1 MRSVVAEV
9 FDKPPLATGPDDL
22 LCFFTVYNEASR
34 IPYFLQYYRAMGV
47 THFFAI
53 DNRSTDGS
61 ADLLRREHDVRY
73 FYTDQT
79 YVESRAG
86 RLWTSELARFY
97 GQNRW
102 CLTLDVDEILVFPGS
117 EALSLHE
124 LTGYM
129 DQHGQRVL
137 FTVFLDMYNDRAL
150 NEAVYQPGRPFFDT
164 CNYYED
170 ATYQLRP
177 AMHYPP
183 VQIFG
188 GPRQRIFWEQS
199 KHGMGPCMRKAPLV
213 KWGPDSAYIN
223 STHSFAPLPM
233 SDVTGATLHF
243 KFFSSFIALAK
254 SEVERGDRIQMADY
268 KKYVAQFDRESVVLY
283 NESSVEYQG
292 SLDLL
297 ARGTIT
303 CSRRFVNYAGG
314 AVRRKEGAAR
324 QDVFREA
331 ALAALEGSLDR
342 SRLSLKHL
350 PAVWPLVSKE
360 YTNPLASA
368 EPVRDLPP
376 SAAPPLR
383 VALEGQVLDASGG
396 KIIGWVRDLLKPEAS
411 VPVAVRSSGGLLATG
426 FADVTLPEA
435 CDLPESVQGKGF
447 SLDIGEILELAGE
460 PTTIDVVAGE
470 HEFPLVRGVTVYP
483 DGTSMRD
490 TPYEGA
496 VENNDKGMIR
506 GWAWRKDLPHAS
518 VDVALYLDNFLWR
531 RVVADNFRRDLQSV
545 GKGTGQYGFAL
556 PVPSPLQDGRE
567 RTIDLRIADTGIR
580 LRRAPLK
587 VAGHVVVASA
597 PP

>member
-1 MRSVVAEV
+1 
-9 FDKPPLATGPDDL
+9 
-22 LCFFTVYNEASR
+22 
-34 IPYFLQYYRAMGV
+34 
-47 THFFAI
+47 
-53 DNRSTDGS
+53 
-61 ADLLRREHDVRY
+61 
-73 FYTDQT
+73 
-79 YVESRAG
+79 
-86 RLWTSELARFY
+86 
-97 GQNRW
+97 
-102 CLTLDVDEILVFPGS
+102 
-117 EALSLHE
+117 
-124 LTGYM
+124 
-129 DQHGQRVL
+129 
-137 FTVFLDMYNDRAL
+137 
-150 NEAVYQPGRPFFDT
+150 
-164 CNYYED
+164 
-170 ATYQLRP
+170 
-177 AMHYPP
+177 
-183 VQIFG
+183 
-188 GPRQRIFWEQS
+188 
-199 KHGMGPCMRKAPLV
+199 
-213 KWGPDSAYIN
+213 
-223 STHSFAPLPM
+223 
-233 SDVTGATLHF
+233 
-243 KFFSSFIALAK
+243 
-254 SEVERGDRIQMADY
+254 
-268 KKYVAQFDRESVVLY
+268 
-283 NESSVEYQG
+283 
-292 SLDLL
+292 
-297 ARGTIT
+297 
-303 CSRRFVNYAGG
+303 
-314 AVRRKEGAAR
+314 
-324 QDVFREA
+324 
-331 ALAALEGSLDR
+331 
-342 SRLSLKHL
+342 
-350 PAVWPLVSKE
+350 
-360 YTNPLASA
+360 
-368 EPVRDLPP
+368 
-376 SAAPPLR
+376 
-383 VALEGQVLDASGG
+383 VLDASGG